1 MKKEDQ
7 QVMVITSFKTTILL
21 GIYLSIFGQ
30 IEAQI
35 ITDRPDQTESSYSV
49 GNGNLQL
56 ETGVLISFDGET
68 QNSNRQILA
77 PTNLFRYG
85 VSKGI
90 EVRVLS
96 QYEIVDNEN
105 ISTTGMSDLEVG
117 TKIQLFNEEDKNTA
131 IAFLSHLIIPSGS
144 KELTND
150 KFGTINK
157 LSISHVIND
166 HVAVGYNVGYNYFG
180 LERGDLTYSL
190 ALGISVNDQ
199 VGIYIEPYG
208 EIVNFENPVCNF
220 DAGLTFLANENFQ
233 YDFSFGTGINNTM
246 NYMSIGFSWLVNKD
260 VK

>member
-1 MKKEDQ
+1 MNKNYQ
-7 QVMVITSFKTTILL
+7 QVKILSSFRAILIS
-21 GIYLSIFGQ
+21 GIYLSVFGQ
-30 IEAQI
+30 IDAQI

-85 VSKGI
+85 VSKI
-90 EVRVLS
+90 LEIRVLN
-96 QYEIVDNEN
+96 QYETIDNESL
-105 ISTTGMSDLEVG
+105 STTGISDLEVG
-117 TKIQLFNEEDKNTA
+117 TKIQLFNPDDKNTA
-131 IAFLSHLIIPSGS
+131 IDFLSHLIIPSGS
-144 KELTND
+144 KELSND
-150 KFGTINK
+150 QFGTINK

-166 HVAVGYNVGYNYFG
+166 NVEIGYNVGYNYYG
-180 LERGDLTYSL
+180 LDQGDLTYSV
-190 ALGISVNDQ
+190 AFGISVNDQ

-208 EIVNFENPVCNF
+208 EIVNFENPVSNF

-246 NYMSIGFSWLVNKD
+246 NYMSIGFSCLVNK
-260 VK
+260 